1 MLLPIRGLA
10 LLLLLLTACAGGQAA
25 SQSASESEQAGTSQ
39 VGSRSHEVA
48 TFSPPTASQLPGSGE
63 TLTGILGADAVEGG
77 CAYLQAAD
85 GTRYE
90 VLYPSGWTLELS
102 PLQLIDPDGTVH
114 ARAGGVVTVR
124 GRLANDMAS
133 ICQIG
138 PIFEAT
144 EVVAP

>member
-1 MLLPIRGLA
+1 
-10 LLLLLLTACAGGQAA
+10 LLLLLLFTACAGGQAA
-25 SQSASESEQAGTSQ
+25 SGSGSANESEPAGGSQ
-39 VGSRSHEVA
+39 IASKSPEVA
-48 TFSPPTASQLPGSGE
+48 TFPPTAGE

-90 VLYPSGWTLELS
+90 VLYPRGWNMQLS
-102 PLQLIDPDGTVH
+102 PLRLIDSDGSVH
-114 ARAGGVVTVR
+114 ARAGSLVTVR
-124 GRLANDMAS
+124 GAPANDMAS

-138 PIFEAT
+138 PIFSAT